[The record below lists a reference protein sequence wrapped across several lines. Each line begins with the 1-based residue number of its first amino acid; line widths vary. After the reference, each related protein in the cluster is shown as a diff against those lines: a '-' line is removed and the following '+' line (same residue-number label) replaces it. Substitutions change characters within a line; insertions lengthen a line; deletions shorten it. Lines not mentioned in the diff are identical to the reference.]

1 MYRDMKNTWALKLA
15 LTENGIKS
23 HLKNNKMTLAY
34 CILFTPLYSIYNT
47 ELKLAS
53 QSSPI
58 FASIQVES
66 SFEA

>member
-1 MYRDMKNTWALKLA
+1 M
-15 LTENGIKS
+15 ENGIKS
-23 HLKNNKMTLAY
+23 HLKNNTMTLAY
-34 CILFTPLYSIYNT
+34 RILFTPLYSIYNT

-58 FASIQVES
+58 FASIEVES